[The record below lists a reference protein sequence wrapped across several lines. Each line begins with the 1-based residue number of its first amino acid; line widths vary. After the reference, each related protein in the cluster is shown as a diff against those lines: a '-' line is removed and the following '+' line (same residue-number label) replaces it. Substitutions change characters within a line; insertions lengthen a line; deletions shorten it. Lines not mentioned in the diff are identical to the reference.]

1 MSLACD
7 INEEELMQDYPL
19 VYKGVY
25 TEKKDIAE
33 MLTQQKTTRKR
44 ANDELQLIP
53 AKVQAQDA
61 LKVDEDFDNIESEK
75 VKVEAQLANIE
86 ANLQGVVT
94 ESLEMQEYKK
104 RVAEQEAK
112 NQTAHKAW
120 TKAHFAEVDNIFKQ
134 VSEASEALR
143 TAKASQ
149 KTNLD
154 ANIQNKAKLASLTNE
169 FNDLMQQWKDV
180 NEKEFSYAQTDICP
194 VCGRPYTDEM
204 KEQEYA
210 NAVSEYNTNK
220 ASKLMEIQNKATE
233 KHGQITVIK
242 GCINTYEQVTANTD
256 KKDVAT
262 KQETYN
268 ALVRKRTEVQ
278 TQTWE
283 TSAAYAETIKEIN
296 AIKATEP
303 KPVVDAT
310 VEESRQKKKELT
322 AKRDELI
329 KRLSSRDTNKRI
341 EDEKVKLDKR
351 SRELAQIVADCN
363 EVIRQIKEYKKAK
376 ISIVESKV
384 NSYFSLIRW
393 KFYEQNI
400 TNDDE
405 KEICTAIDRNGVD
418 YNNTNDGTVIN
429 MGIDIIN
436 GISKAKDIYV
446 PLFVDR
452 KESVENAL
460 PSVQQVIY
468 LQCKYG
474 EPFKMENV

>member
-1 MSLACD
+1 MKIEIKSITLQNFKKERYKTLSFAHSVLISGGNETGKTTIYDAYLWCLFGVTSRPDTIVQTLDCNNNIIHKLETSVVVVINYNDERDIKIERRLTERWKGKDTADEKFMGTTQSRLVDDVPYSVSQFKEKLNSLCNFEDWFMLSNISLFWTYKVDVRRKILMSLACD

-25 TEKKDIAE
+25 TEKKEIAE
-33 MLTQQKTTRKR
+33 MLTQQKTTRKK

-53 AKVQAQDA
+53 AKVQAQDT
-61 LKVDEDFDNIESEK
+61 LKVNEDFDMLESEK
-75 VKVEAQLANIE
+75 VAVDAQIANIE

-104 RVAEQEAK
+104 RIAEQETK

-120 TKAHFAEVDNIFKQ
+120 TKAHFAEVDSIFKQ

-143 TAKASQ
+143 TATASQ

-154 ANIQNKAKLASLTNE
+154 ANIQNKAKLATLTNE

-180 NEKEFSYAQTDICP
+180 NEKEFSYAKTDICP

-268 ALVRKRTEVQ
+268 ALVRKRSEIQ

-283 TSAAYAETIKEIN
+283 TSAEYAETIK
-296 AIKATEP
+296 
-303 KPVVDAT
+303 
-310 VEESRQKKKELT
+310 R
-322 AKRDELI
+322 
-329 KRLSSRDTNKRI
+329 
-341 EDEKVKLDKR
+341 
-351 SRELAQIVADCN
+351 
-363 EVIRQIKEYKKAK
+363 
-376 ISIVESKV
+376 
-384 NSYFSLIRW
+384 
-393 KFYEQNI
+393 
-400 TNDDE
+400 
-405 KEICTAIDRNGVD
+405 
-418 YNNTNDGTVIN
+418 
-429 MGIDIIN
+429 
-436 GISKAKDIYV
+436 
-446 PLFVDR
+446 
-452 KESVENAL
+452 
-460 PSVQQVIY
+460 
-468 LQCKYG
+468 
-474 EPFKMENV
+474 